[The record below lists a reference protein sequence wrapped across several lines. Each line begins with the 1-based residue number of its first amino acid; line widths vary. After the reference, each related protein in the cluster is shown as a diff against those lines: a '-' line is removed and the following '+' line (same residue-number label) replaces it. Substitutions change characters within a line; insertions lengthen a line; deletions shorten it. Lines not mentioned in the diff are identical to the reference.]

1 MARPKRPPHPML
13 AVAREHLLKLAP
25 DLADLP
31 LRLQQLDGPPG
42 APRYAVSVAACHRES
57 DCPHGVVNESACSV
71 PTCAL
76 RHSFRLLLTRDGEVV
91 QTIEGDRQWERHHI
105 QGDQF

>member
-13 AVAREHLLKLAP
+13 AVARAHLRRLAP

-31 LRLQQLDGPPG
+31 LHLQQLDGPPG
-42 APRYAVSVAACHRES
+42 APRYAVSVADCLR
-57 DCPHGVVNESACSV
+57 DGPCPHGVTVQAACDV

-91 QTIEGDRQWERHHI
+91 QAINGDMQWERR
-105 QGDQF
+105 QLNGDQF